1 MLRQL
6 GIGAAAAA
14 IAFGAFSSKSA
25 SAAVFDITFSSA
37 NFSVSA
43 EVTAAADNGN
53 YDITSIDPGST
64 VTDTDHGGTFGS
76 LSLVTTGGTPPGIGT
91 FNVPGGYFSYND
103 VIFVASPL
111 HFDVYG
117 LLFQASNGQYYNL
130 FTQNS
135 PNDSISFTING
146 GIQNYNTEVGT
157 GSITA
162 PSITAPSVTTAVPEP
177 STWAMLILG
186 FCGLGFMANR
196 RKPKPTFRLA

>member
-43 EVTAAADNGN
+43 VVTATADNGN

-64 VTDTDHGGTFGS
+64 VTDHGGTFGS

-135 PNDSISFTING
+135 PNDTISFTIDG
-146 GIQNYNTEVGT
+146 GIQSYNNEVGA
-157 GSITA
+157 GSIT
-162 PSITAPSVTTAVPEP
+162 TPSVTTAVPEP
-177 STWAMLILG
+177 STWAMMILG
-186 FCGLGFMANR
+186 FCGLGFMAYR